1 MSEIKALY
9 NLHKLASDFRSDVHK
24 RDEADY
30 LLEIADNIQ
39 AEVDARFMALPLDA
53 DGVPIRVGET
63 VYGKYL
69 EGNPEFTVRGFS
81 FDLEHVQWNVQ
92 VGDAAWTS
100 ANLLSHVKPRTLED
114 VLNDRI
120 NDVLRVMT
128 SGIPLSLETALNDSF
143 GEECADEIRELM
155 KEGGDEARQTT

>member
-1 MSEIKALY
+1 MSEIKALEE
-9 NLHKLASDFRSDVHK
+9 LREQLDVCKMHG
-24 RDEADY
+24 RRPTIAYMTDIANEIEA
-30 LLEIADNIQ
+30 EIA
-39 AEVDARFMALPLDA
+39 ERFMELPVDADS
-53 DGVPIRVGET
+53 VPIHMGET

-81 FDLEHVQWNVQ
+81 FDLEYRQWNVQ

-120 NDVLRVMT
+120 NDVLSVMT
-128 SGIPLSLETALNDSF
+128 SGIGIALETALNDSF

-155 KEGGDEARQTT
+155 GGEK

>member
-1 MSEIKALY
+1 MSEIKAL
-9 NLHKLASDFRSDVHK
+9 
-24 RDEADY
+24 DELREYAEQCCPAYEDY
-30 LLEIADNIQ
+30 DARMMEIADTIE
-39 AEVDARFMALPLDA
+39 AEIAERYMELPVDADS
-53 DGVPIRVGET
+53 VPIHMGET

-81 FDLEHVQWNVQ
+81 FDLEYGQWNVQ

-120 NDVLRVMT
+120 NDVLSVMT
-128 SGIPLSLETALNDSF
+128 SGIGIALETALNDSF

-155 KEGGDEARQTT
+155 GGEK